1 MAVLAAIISL
11 ACVVAAARRLWFAV
25 APWGLDADLL
35 TRALADAAA
44 LKRLHEKL
52 EVRPDASLERDAVA
66 AACAA
71 DGSSRGAQLDEQV
84 IEADWAMQRWA
95 PVPRVCAS
103 IATSAGLL
111 CGCVSVIGTLTADP
125 GDAATSASLASALA
139 SVALG
144 IAGASFCIA
153 VHLRVRPLVRARR
166 AAMDRLVDRLRSL
179 AVS

>member
-1 MAVLAAIISL
+1 MLAG
-11 ACVVAAARRLWFAV
+11 ARRLWFAV
-25 APWGLDADLL
+25 SPGGLDTDLL
-35 TRALADAAA
+35 ARSLVDAAA
-44 LKRLHEKL
+44 AKRLHDGIEAHGG
-52 EVRPDASLERDAVA
+52 ASLERDVVA
-66 AACAA
+66 AAFAGDA
-71 DGSSRGAQLDEQV
+71 TSRGALLDEQL

-125 GDAATSASLASALA
+125 SDAATGSSLAAALA

-153 VHLRVRPLVRARR
+153 VHLRVRPLTKARR
-166 AAMDRLVDRLRSL
+166 AAMDRLVDRLRAL
-179 AVS
+179 GAVLPTP